1 MFSTNFLIK
10 MIEIS
15 KKPKRKIKAMEGRRM
30 QGVRML
36 RRGVSQSEVARRL
49 EVSRQSV
56 FTWAKVDEENKMG
69 WRSSP
74 LGRPSSLTKEEKFKL
89 QRMLRKGGLRNEF
102 DRDRWSLAMIAELI
116 SERLYRREYSR
127 AQVMRL
133 IKELGFSSEKPNIED
148 ADRLASWQRLGW
160 IDS

>member
-1 MFSTNFLIK
+1 MTVIY
-10 MIEIS
+10 

-36 RRGVSQSEVARRL
+36 RRGVSQAEVARRL

-56 FTWAKVDEENKMG
+56 CAWAKVDKENKMG
-69 WRSSP
+69 WRSTP
-74 LGRPSSLTKEEKFKL
+74 LGRPSSLDKEQKLRL

-102 DRDRWSLAMIAELI
+102 DKDRWSLAMVAKLLTQWPFYCEL
-116 SERLYRREYSR
+116 SR
-127 AQVMRL
+127 TQVMRL
-133 IKELGFSSEKPNIED
+133 LKELGFSCEKPNIDDEI
-148 ADRLASWQRLGW
+148 RFTRWQRLGW

>member
-1 MFSTNFLIK
+1 
-10 MIEIS
+10 MIEIP

-56 FTWAKVDEENKMG
+56 FAWAKVDEENKMG
-69 WRSSP
+69 WRSNP

-89 QRMLRKGGLRNEF
+89 QRMLRKGGLRNGF
-102 DRDRWSLAMIAELI
+102 DRDRWSLAMVVELI

-148 ADRLASWQRLGW
+148 ADRLAKWQRLGW